1 MSLHSNFWQ
10 KKADL
15 GREDWLVEGQVI
27 PLMCLTEKM
36 IEEVKDIEDYK
47 EALHYA
53 ADRGLMLDGKRIFD
67 DEYLCDDLEDYW
79 LYMQEE
85 MELDPCVRERVG
97 ERICEKSGLQGHLD
111 DLLELMKEEES
122 KEESETIIDGDELTE
137 AQLAQDLGDFESQPS
152 L

>member
-1 MSLHSNFWQ
+1 MSLHSNYWQ

-15 GREDWLVEGQVI
+15 GREDWLVEGQTI
-27 PLMCLTEKM
+27 PLMALTAEM
-36 IEEVKDIEDYK
+36 VEEVKEIEGYK

-53 ADRGLMLDGKRIFD
+53 ADRGLMLGGKRIFD
-67 DEYLCDDLEDYW
+67 DEYLREDLADYW
-79 LYMQEE
+79 AHMQGE

-97 ERICEKSGLQGHLD
+97 ERICEKSGLSDH
-111 DLLELMKEEES
+111 LLELLEAEKQ
-122 KEESETIIDGDELTE
+122 KESETIIDGDGLTE